1 MLNIF
6 FCSSFARLFLLFP
19 LTILIGDF
27 ADRQNIVTVLIVII
41 KLLLQKAISK
51 FAKFDFHSFHS
62 MKLFLFAV
70 TIGLSMTSLS
80 QSKDEAAVRNVLAK
94 QNAAWNR
101 GDIDAFM
108 VGYWEND
115 SLMFIGKS
123 GVTYGYKNTLANY
136 KKNYPDTT
144 VMGKL
149 TFTLI
154 HVKQLSPDYFH
165 VTGKYHLTRTIGD
178 ASGHFTLVFRKI
190 KGTWVIISD
199 HSS

>member
-1 MLNIF
+1 MRSVFIAF
-6 FCSSFARLFLLFP
+6 
-19 LTILIGDF
+19 LTI
-27 ADRQNIVTVLIVII
+27 
-41 KLLLQKAISK
+41 IS
-51 FAKFDFHSFHS
+51 FSVF
-62 MKLFLFAV
+62 
-70 TIGLSMTSLS
+70 S
-80 QSKDEAAVRNVLAK
+80 QTKDETEVRNVLAR

-101 GDIDAFM
+101 GDVDAFM

-115 SLMFIGKS
+115 SLMFVGKS

-154 HVKQLSPDYFH
+154 KVKQLSPEYFH
-165 VTGKYHLTRTIGD
+165 VTGKYYLTRTIGD
-178 ASGHFTLVFRKI
+178 ASGHFTLLFRKI
-190 KGTWVIISD
+190 NGKWVIISD

>member
-1 MLNIF
+1 MRSVFIALFTIISF
-6 FCSSFARLFLLFP
+6 SVFCQ
-19 LTILIGDF
+19 T
-27 ADRQNIVTVLIVII
+27 T
-41 KLLLQKAISK
+41 
-51 FAKFDFHSFHS
+51 
-62 MKLFLFAV
+62 
-70 TIGLSMTSLS
+70 
-80 QSKDEAAVRNVLAK
+80 DETEVRNVLAK

-101 GDIDAFM
+101 GDVDAFM

-154 HVKQLSPDYFH
+154 QVKQLSPEYFH
-165 VTGKYHLTRTIGD
+165 VTGKYYLTRTIGD

-190 KGTWVIISD
+190 NGKWLIISD

>member
-1 MLNIF
+1 M
-6 FCSSFARLFLLFP
+6 RLLCIAF
-19 LTILIGDF
+19 LTI
-27 ADRQNIVTVLIVII
+27 
-41 KLLLQKAISK
+41 S
-51 FAKFDFHSFHS
+51 
-62 MKLFLFAV
+62 
-70 TIGLSMTSLS
+70 SLS
-80 QSKDEAAVRNVLAK
+80 VFSQSGDESEVRNVLAK

-101 GDIDAFM
+101 GDVDTFM

-136 KKNYPDTT
+136 KRNYPDTT

-154 HVKQLSPDYFH
+154 QVKQLSAEYFH
-165 VTGKYHLTRTIGD
+165 VTGKYYLTRTIGD
-178 ASGHFTLVFRKI
+178 ASGHFTLMFRKI
-190 KGTWVIISD
+190 NGKWVIISD